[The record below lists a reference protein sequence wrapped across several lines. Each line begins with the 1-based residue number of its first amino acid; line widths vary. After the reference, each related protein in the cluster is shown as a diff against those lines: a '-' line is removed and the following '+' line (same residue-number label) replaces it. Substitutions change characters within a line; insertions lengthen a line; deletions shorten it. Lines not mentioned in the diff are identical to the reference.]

1 MMANKD
7 LESTVIE
14 QVKSGRCSVERA
26 LLVVSGL
33 ENEEQIRAYQ
43 RKLDWIQQDFG
54 QSVNVRRS
62 GSYDKAE
69 ALFEYFWEKK
79 PDRYNGDFLLAN
91 VIDNQLDKDKNKRVG
106 NCVGLTSLYSVLGV
120 RLGLDLA
127 ALYSEDHVLSL
138 LSCRGQE
145 IAIENTLRDGFDCNL
160 YKRAKFQ
167 KRDLLVLIST
177 ALNNRG
183 AAKERLGSYDVAIR
197 DYNKALELEPDYAPA
212 FNNRGN
218 VKQRLGDYDGAILD
232 YDRAI
237 ELEPGYARVF
247 NNRGVAK
254 FSLGDYAGAMQDY
267 NTALELEPDFADA
280 LHNRRIATK
289 NLEKKTKP

>member
-43 RKLDWIQQDFG
+43 RKLDRIQQDFKKN
-54 QSVNVRRS
+54 VNVKKS

-91 VIDNQLDKDKNKRVG
+91 VIDNQLDEDKNKRVG

-127 ALYSEDHVLSL
+127 ALCSEDHVLSL
-138 LSCRGQE
+138 LSYPGQE
-145 IAIENTLRDGFDCNL
+145 IVIENTLRDGFDCNL
-160 YKRAKFQ
+160 HKRARFQ

-177 ALNNRG
+177 VFNKRG
-183 AAKERLGSYDVAIR
+183 ISKYCLGNYAGAMQ
-197 DYNKALELEPDYAPA
+197 DYNAALKLKPDFADA
-212 FNNRGN
+212 FINRGN
-218 VKQRLGDYDGAILD
+218 VKQKLGDYDGAILD

-237 ELEPGYARVF
+237 ELEP
-247 NNRGVAK
+247 
-254 FSLGDYAGAMQDY
+254 
-267 NTALELEPDFADA
+267 DFAEA

-289 NLEKKTKP
+289 KLEKKTKP